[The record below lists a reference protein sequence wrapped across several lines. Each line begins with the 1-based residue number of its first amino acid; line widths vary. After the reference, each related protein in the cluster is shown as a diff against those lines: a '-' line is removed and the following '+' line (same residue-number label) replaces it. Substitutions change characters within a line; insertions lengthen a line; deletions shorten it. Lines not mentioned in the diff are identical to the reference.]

1 MPGGSG
7 LLQQMIDNWIDMV
20 QRAVTSLNQCSGR
33 CEVSCYDC
41 MKTYN
46 NVFVHKLLDRQKAV
60 KLLLNWLMPPSFER
74 ELPPEVSL
82 EDDKASKGT
91 NAGEVS
97 LFNILKKEGFP
108 DFEEQKVIKIGPPYD
123 RTLPDLYYEDED
135 DDIRVAVYLDGL
147 SSGIHGNEKQIAMDN
162 MIRSQLEDMEI
173 EVVSIAV
180 SDLNDPEA
188 LNRSLRKIARKIGR
202 KDLQKKYK

>member
-1 MPGGSG
+1 MGRDGTKSC
-7 LLQQMIDNWIDMV
+7 
-20 QRAVTSLNQCSGR
+20 SLNKCSGR
-33 CEVSCYDC
+33 CESSCYDC

-46 NVFVHKLLDRQKAV
+46 NVFIHKLLDRQKAV
-60 KLLLNWLMPPSFER
+60 ELLLNWLMPPNFEK
-74 ELPPEVSL
+74 ELPPVVSL
-82 EDDKASKGT
+82 EDEKASKGT

-135 DDIRVAVYLDGL
+135 EDI
-147 SSGIHGNEKQIAMDN
+147 
-162 MIRSQLEDMEI
+162 MEI

-180 SDLNDPEA
+180 SDLDDPEA
-188 LNRSLRKIARKIGR
+188 LNKCLRKIARKIGK